1 MDKQKREMLT
11 RATTMMAELDDKSLF
26 LTISQMNVLLARQE
40 MEKGVADNVAQGN
53 SDIRER

>member
-40 MEKGVADNVAQGN
+40 MEKGVAENVAQGN

>member
-11 RATTMMAELDDKSLF
+11 RAATMMAELDDKSLF

-40 MEKGVADNVAQGN
+40 MEKGVSDNVAQGN
-53 SDIRER
+53 SDVRER

>member
-11 RATTMMAELDDKSLF
+11 RATTMMAELDEKSLF

-40 MEKGVADNVAQGN
+40 MEKGVSENVAQGN

>member
-11 RATTMMAELDDKSLF
+11 RATTMMAELDEKSLF

-40 MEKGVADNVAQGN
+40 MEKGVAENVAQGN

>member
-11 RATTMMAELDDKSLF
+11 RAATMMAELDDKSLF

-40 MEKGVADNVAQGN
+40 MEKGVSDNVAQGN
-53 SDIRER
+53 SNVRER

>member
-11 RATTMMAELDDKSLF
+11 RAATMMAELDDKSLF

-40 MEKGVADNVAQGN
+40 MEKGVSDNVAQGN

>member
-40 MEKGVADNVAQGN
+40 MEKGVSDNVAQGN

>member
-1 MDKQKREMLT
+1 MDR
-11 RATTMMAELDDKSLF
+11 
-26 LTISQMNVLLARQE
+26 TISDMQEEVIKKIGKLDRQSLTLALSNITILQARQE